1 MLQILI
7 TTICTILS
15 YKHLNS
21 IILCVKFFRVR
32 REKCRVLRFSSS
44 PLSFFLSFFLL
55 FLFIFF
61 FRYSTVRVNFMVI
74 NTFQCTDTLSG
85 NTGLSFYTHQ
95 KKRKKRK
102 KKKESRK
109 WSASSIRKPCLIFIT
124 YSWTSRLD
132 HHYFYNTMIQ
142 LQDNIFHSFYHHH
155 FCYPKTNIKNR

>member
-102 KKKESRK
+102 KKKKVGNDRQAPLENH
-109 WSASSIRKPCLIFIT
+109 ASSSSPI
-124 YSWTSRLD
+124 
-132 HHYFYNTMIQ
+132 HE
-142 LQDNIFHSFYHHH
+142 LQDLTITTSTI
-155 FCYPKTNIKNR
+155 P